1 MRKIKTPSFKS
12 AFSLIELSIV
22 VLVIGILI
30 AGALQG
36 SKLINSFK
44 LTTARALTKSSPV
57 PGINDLA
64 AWYESTSSGSFDSTV
79 NEDRANRAISSWY
92 DINPQSP
99 RKNNATQS
107 DVSKQPTYII
117 EEKTGLPM
125 VYFDGSNDGF
135 NLPDGTIPPA
145 DNSFTVIIVAKP
157 LFNETFDKTFLSTE
171 DTLNLNNLI
180 FRYRYISKS
189 TNNFYILGFVSGSNV
204 YISPSTNINIDINKI
219 TVLSSSYSN
228 GYSNTYLKNGARY
241 SSYINGKF
249 ASGSIPQRALATPS
263 INNSIG
269 FRKNNITN
277 PLINPSDHLYGYI
290 GELIIFNRYLKPEE
304 KNEIWKY
311 LSQKWG
317 ALVPAS

>member
-1 MRKIKTPSFKS
+1 MTKPKIFKS

-79 NEDRANRAISSWY
+79 NEDSANRAISSWY

-107 DVSKQPTYII
+107 DVSKRPTYII

-171 DTLNLNNLI
+171 DTANLNNLI
-180 FRYRYISKS
+180 FRYRSSS
-189 TNNFYILGFVSGSNV
+189 TFKIIGYASGSDV
-204 YISPSTNINIDINKI
+204 YISPKDNYIDINKI

-241 SSYINGKF
+241 SSHINGKF
-249 ASGSIPQRALATPS
+249 ASDSIPERALATPS

-269 FRKNNITN
+269 FRKNNTYD
-277 PLINPSDHLYGYI
+277 PYDHLYGYI

-311 LSQKWG
+311 LSKKWG